1 MSVRIKPGEQPPPT
15 GLEVQRSRALEE
27 QVKQDTGGSACDAA
41 IIQIGALLASEDIRQ
56 LKNHARDLY
65 ELVIKHGLLSRSER
79 STLEGQMRKGNAK
92 LPSRTMAMSMLVL
105 IDAAGDGGYIGSP
118 GSLVDVLDMLS
129 VFKLRASTE
138 REPLAAT
145 QGTGQKVVARAESA
159 AGVVDV
165 DEDEEAGTRALAKS
179 ATLLSSALLAQA
191 PETVMTRI
199 VAEGFLKL
207 QDGSGKL
214 SEEARNAQGLRV
226 LDKAAEGRVLLKTPT
241 KVGARPEHLNLN
253 PPCLATTSRE

>member
-56 LKNHARDLY
+56 LKNHARDLF

-79 STLEGQMRKGNAK
+79 STLEGQMRKGNVK
-92 LPSRTMAMSMLVL
+92 LSSPTMAMSMLVL
-105 IDAAGDGGYIGSP
+105 IDAAGDGGNIGSP

-129 VFKLRASTE
+129 VFKLRAPTE

-145 QGTGQKVVARAESA
+145 
-159 AGVVDV
+159 
-165 DEDEEAGTRALAKS
+165 
-179 ATLLSSALLAQA
+179 
-191 PETVMTRI
+191 
-199 VAEGFLKL
+199 
-207 QDGSGKL
+207 
-214 SEEARNAQGLRV
+214 
-226 LDKAAEGRVLLKTPT
+226 
-241 KVGARPEHLNLN
+241 
-253 PPCLATTSRE
+253 